1 MTQKCRYPC
10 SLVSGTVFEARK
22 LPLPTGFL
30 AMHWLH
36 IPRRTSRRCWRL
48 QLKRHLGVSY
58 ATPWLLNC
66 KIQDHFRRIGAL
78 PDQRPGQQGRG

>member
-30 AMHWLH
+30 AMHWLTY
-36 IPRRTSRRCWRL
+36 PKKNVLAL

-66 KIQDHFRRIGAL
+66 KIMQLTVDRE
-78 PDQRPGQQGRG
+78 P